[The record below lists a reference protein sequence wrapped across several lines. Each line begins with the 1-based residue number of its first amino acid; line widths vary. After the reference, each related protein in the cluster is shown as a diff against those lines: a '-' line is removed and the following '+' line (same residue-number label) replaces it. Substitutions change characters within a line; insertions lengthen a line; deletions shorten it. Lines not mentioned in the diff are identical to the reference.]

1 MERERMVCLTLAALC
16 AVYGIYQMIL
26 LLRHRSHTADVQAVV
41 MSVSSALPE
50 RVTRNHSKWA
60 QVSYQVDGI
69 TYRPLGRLQVP
80 IVVVVGSR
88 VTVHYRLAD
97 PGRIAVFSRT
107 RLAASAI
114 LAVVLLILGAI

>member
-50 RVTRNHSKWA
+50 RVKRNNSKWA
-60 QVSYQVDGI
+60 
-69 TYRPLGRLQVP
+69 
-80 IVVVVGSR
+80 
-88 VTVHYRLAD
+88 
-97 PGRIAVFSRT
+97 PGAC
-107 RLAASAI
+107 A
-114 LAVVLLILGAI
+114 GAHGLCGGKPRHRALPAG

>member
-50 RVTRNHSKWA
+50 RVKRNNSKWA

-69 TYRPLGRLQVP
+69 TYRPLAA
-80 IVVVVGSR
+80 VVGSH
-88 VTVHYRLAD
+88 VTVHYRLDD

-107 RLAASAI
+107 RLVASAI
-114 LAVVLLILGAI
+114 LTVVLLILGAI

>member
-50 RVTRNHSKWA
+50 RVKRNNSKWA

-69 TYRPLGRLQVP
+69 TYRPL
-80 IVVVVGSR
+80 VGSH
-88 VTVHYRLAD
+88 VTVHYRLDD

>member
-1 MERERMVCLTLAALC
+1 
-16 AVYGIYQMIL
+16 MIL

-50 RVTRNHSKWA
+50 RVKRNNSKWA

-69 TYRPLGRLQVP
+69 TYRPLERVQVP
-80 IVVVVGSR
+80 MAAVVGSR
-88 VTVHYRLAD
+88 VTVHYRLDD